1 MHHTTLNMTP
11 KIQTYFENI
20 KKNVCLQI
28 PNDIHKTEALLV
40 LFVCFPQN
48 ARQPKAVTSPSTMSH
63 MKSQAHQCA
72 LCAHII
78 NSTTFF

>member
-40 LFVCFPQN
+40 LFVFHKMQDN
-48 ARQPKAVTSPSTMSH
+48 QRQSLPPAQRVT
-63 MKSQAHQCA
+63 
-72 LCAHII
+72 
-78 NSTTFF
+78 